1 VTNSVDL
8 SAALSSAL
16 SASQHLTSQAKSLSD
31 AVLVAGGGGKLGG
44 EVVRRLVASVSL
56 GRYRHVALMATEDF
70 HAAMAGVKVLP
81 VTPVVADWLPL
92 KPKEAKDRIQ
102 TAVVMFEPP
111 RMFYARERTIWTP
124 HPSELPALAKW
135 LHASGISHLVVVLP
149 HQPGL
154 LPAALQQGLASL
166 DEQVVTT
173 LGFERVIFMRMAQTD
188 IAAKPANFAER
199 VANWMLGIGKYMI
212 PANQAPL
219 RVTQIANLVEQVLQT
234 APAGNFVIPPSGE
247 LPKAWGLDELVD

>member
-1 VTNSVDL
+1 LNSLTNSIDITT
-8 SAALSSAL
+8 AI
-16 SASQHLTSQAKSLSD
+16 SASQHLKTIAKPQLGT
-31 AVLVAGGGGKLGG
+31 VLVAGGGGKLGG
-44 EVVRRLVASVSL
+44 EVVRRLVAAVSL

-70 HAAMAGVKVLP
+70 HAAMVGVKVLP

-92 KPKEAKDRIQ
+92 KPKEPKDRIQ

-135 LHASGISHLVVVLP
+135 LHASGIRHLVVVLP
-149 HQPGL
+149 HQPGM

-188 IAAKPANFAER
+188 MAAKPANFAVR

-219 RVTQIANLVEQVLQT
+219 RVTQIAKLVEQVLQT

-247 LPKAWGLDELVD
+247 LPKDWGLGELVD

>member
-1 VTNSVDL
+1 MNSFSKPIDITT
-8 SAALSSAL
+8 ALA
-16 SASQHLTSQAKSLSD
+16 ASQHLEPKVKRQVG

-44 EVVRRLVASVSL
+44 EVVRRLVSAVSL
-56 GRYRHVALMATEDF
+56 GRYRHVSLMATEDF

-81 VTPVVADWLPL
+81 VTAVVADWLPL
-92 KPKEAKDRIQ
+92 KPKEAKDCIQ

-135 LHASGISHLVVVLP
+135 LHASGIRHLVVVLP

-166 DEQVVTT
+166 DEQMVTT

-199 VANWMLGIGKYMI
+199 VANWMLGIGKYML

-219 RVTQIANLVEQVLQT
+219 RVTQIAKLVEQVLQT

-247 LPKAWGLDELVD
+247 LPKAGGLDDLS

>member
-1 VTNSVDL
+1 LNSLDINT
-8 SAALSSAL
+8 AIA
-16 SASQHLTSQAKSLSD
+16 ASQHLKAHAKRQVG

-44 EVVRRLVASVSL
+44 EVVRRLVAAVSL

-70 HAAMAGVKVLP
+70 HAAMAGVQVLP
-81 VTPVVADWLPL
+81 VTFPDSTSVADWPPL
-92 KPKEAKDRIQ
+92 QPKEPKSQIQ

-135 LHASGISHLVVVLP
+135 LYASGIRHLVVVLP
-149 HQPGL
+149 HQPGM
-154 LPAALQQGLASL
+154 LPAALQQGLANL

-188 IAAKPANFAER
+188 IAANPVNFAER

-212 PANQAPL
+212 PANQTPL
-219 RVTQIANLVEQVLQT
+219 RITQIAKLVEQVLQT

-247 LPKAWGLDELVD
+247 LPKAWGLGELLD

>member
-1 VTNSVDL
+1 MNSLSKPVDITT
-8 SAALSSAL
+8 ALA
-16 SASQHLTSQAKSLSD
+16 ASQHLVPKAKRQVG

-44 EVVRRLVASVSL
+44 EVVRRLVAAVSL

-92 KPKEAKDRIQ
+92 KPKESKDQIQ

-135 LHASGISHLVVVLP
+135 LHASCIRHLVVVLP
-149 HQPGL
+149 HQPGM

-166 DEQVVTT
+166 DEQMVTT

-212 PANQAPL
+212 PANQTPL
-219 RVTQIANLVEQVLQT
+219 RITQIAKLVEQVLQT

-247 LPKAWGLDELVD
+247 LPKAWGLDDLS

>member
-1 VTNSVDL
+1 MNSLDVTT
-8 SAALSSAL
+8 AI
-16 SASQHLTSQAKSLSD
+16 SASQHLKPIAKPQFG

-111 RMFYARERTIWTP
+111 RMFYDRERTIWTP

-135 LHASGISHLVVVLP
+135 LHASGIRHLVVVLP
-149 HQPGL
+149 HQPGM

-166 DEQVVTT
+166 DEQMVTA

-212 PANQAPL
+212 PANQVPL
-219 RVTQIANLVEQVLQT
+219 RTAQIAKLVEHVLQT
-234 APAGNFVIPPSGE
+234 APAGNFVVPPSGE
-247 LPKAWGLDELVD
+247 LPKAWGE

>member
-1 VTNSVDL
+1 MTQPIDL
-8 SAALSSAL
+8 TTAISAI
-16 SASQHLTSQAKSLSD
+16 QHLKRIAKPQLG

-44 EVVRRLVASVSL
+44 EVARRLVAAVSL
-56 GRYRHVALMATEDF
+56 GRYRHVALMATEHF

-92 KPKEAKDRIQ
+92 KSKDAQDSIQ

-124 HPSELPALAKW
+124 HPSELSALAKW
-135 LHASGISHLVVVLP
+135 LHASGIRHLVVVLP
-149 HQPGL
+149 HQPGM

-166 DEQVVTT
+166 DEQEVTT

-188 IAAKPANFAER
+188 MAVKTGNVLER

-212 PANQAPL
+212 PANQTPL
-219 RVTQIANLVEQVLQT
+219 RVTQIAKLVEQVLQT

-247 LPKAWGLDELVD
+247 LPKAWGAAELVD

>member
-1 VTNSVDL
+1 LNSFSKPVDITT
-8 SAALSSAL
+8 ALA
-16 SASQHLTSQAKSLSD
+16 ASQHLVPKAKRQVG

-44 EVVRRLVASVSL
+44 EVVRHLVSAVSL
-56 GRYRHVALMATEDF
+56 GRYRHVALMATEHF
-70 HAAMAGVKVLP
+70 HAAMAGVQVLP
-81 VTPVVADWLPL
+81 VTPTVADWPPFQ
-92 KPKEAKDRIQ
+92 PKDPKNQIQ
-102 TAVVMFEPP
+102 TTVVMFEPP

-135 LHASGISHLVVVLP
+135 LHASGIRHLVVVLP
-149 HQPGL
+149 HQPGM

-188 IAAKPANFAER
+188 MAAKPANFAER
-199 VANWMLGIGKYMI
+199 VANWMLGVGKYML

-219 RVTQIANLVEQVLQT
+219 RVTQIAKLVEQVLLT

-247 LPKAWGLDELVD
+247 LPKAWGLGELVD

>member
-1 VTNSVDL
+1 MNSFDVN
-8 SAALSSAL
+8 AAI
-16 SASQHLTSQAKSLSD
+16 SASQHLKSNTKLQLG

-44 EVVRRLVASVSL
+44 EVVRRLVAAVSL

-70 HAAMAGVKVLP
+70 HAAMAGVQVLP
-81 VTPVVADWLPL
+81 VSASVANWPL
-92 KPKEAKDRIQ
+92 WQPKDPSDRIQ

-135 LHASGISHLVVVLP
+135 LHASGIRHLVVVLP
-149 HQPGL
+149 HQPGM
-154 LPAALQQGLASL
+154 LPEALQLGLANL

-173 LGFERVIFMRMAQTD
+173 LGFERVIFMRIAQTD
-188 IAAKPANFAER
+188 ISVKTGNYLER
-199 VANWMLGIGKYMI
+199 VANWMLRVGKYML

-219 RVTQIANLVEQVLQT
+219 RVTQIAKLVEQVLQT
-234 APAGNFVIPPSGE
+234 APAGHFVVPPSGE
-247 LPKAWGLDELVD
+247 LPKAWGVGESVE

>member
-1 VTNSVDL
+1 LHHSFDTSNNIST
-8 SAALSSAL
+8 ALA
-16 SASQHLTSQAKSLSD
+16 ASQHLAPKAKRQVGT
-31 AVLVAGGGGKLGG
+31 VLIAGGGGKLGG
-44 EVVRRLVASVSL
+44 EVMRRLVAAVSL
-56 GRYRHVALMATEDF
+56 GRYCHVALMATEDF

-92 KPKEAKDRIQ
+92 KSKDAQDSIQ

-135 LHASGISHLVVVLP
+135 LHASGIRHLVVVLP
-149 HQPGL
+149 HQPGM

-166 DEQVVTT
+166 DEQMVTT

-188 IAAKPANFAER
+188 MAAKPANFAER

-212 PANQAPL
+212 PANQTPL
-219 RVTQIANLVEQVLQT
+219 RTAQIAKLVEQVLQT

-247 LPKAWGLDELVD
+247 LPKAWGLGELVD

>member
-1 VTNSVDL
+1 LNSLTHPIDL
-8 SAALSSAL
+8 TTAISAI
-16 SASQHLTSQAKSLSD
+16 QHLKRLAKPQLG
-31 AVLVAGGGGKLGG
+31 AVLAAGGGGKLGG
-44 EVVRRLVASVSL
+44 EVVRRLVAAVSL

-92 KPKEAKDRIQ
+92 KSKDAQDSIQ

-135 LHASGISHLVVVLP
+135 LHASGIRHLVVVLP
-149 HQPGL
+149 HQPGM

-166 DEQVVTT
+166 DEQMVTT

-188 IAAKPANFAER
+188 IAVKTGNYLEW

-212 PANQAPL
+212 PANQTPL
-219 RVTQIANLVEQVLQT
+219 RVTQIAKLVEQVLQT
-234 APAGNFVIPPSGE
+234 APAGNFVILPSGE
-247 LPKAWGLDELVD
+247 LPKAWGVDELVD

>member
-1 VTNSVDL
+1 
-8 SAALSSAL
+8 
-16 SASQHLTSQAKSLSD
+16 
-31 AVLVAGGGGKLGG
+31 VLVAGGGGKLGG
-44 EVVRRLVASVSL
+44 EVVSRLVASVSL

-81 VTPVVADWLPL
+81 VTQAVADWLPL
-92 KPKEAKDRIQ
+92 KPKDRIQ

-124 HPSELPALAKW
+124 YPSELPALAKW
-135 LHASGISHLVVVLP
+135 LYASGIRHLVVVLP
-149 HQPGL
+149 HQPGM

-212 PANQAPL
+212 PANQTPL
-219 RVTQIANLVEQVLQT
+219 RTAQIAKLVEQVLQT

-247 LPKAWGLDELVD
+247 LPKAWGLGELVD

>member
-1 VTNSVDL
+1 LNSLDVTT
-8 SAALSSAL
+8 AI
-16 SASQHLTSQAKSLSD
+16 SASQHLKPIAKPQFG

-56 GRYRHVALMATEDF
+56 RRYRHVALMATEDF

-92 KPKEAKDRIQ
+92 KPKDPKNRIQ

-135 LHASGISHLVVVLP
+135 LHASGIRHLVVVLP
-149 HQPGL
+149 HQPGM

-166 DEQVVTT
+166 DEQMVTT

-188 IAAKPANFAER
+188 IAVKTGNYLER
-199 VANWMLGIGKYMI
+199 VATWMLGIGKYMI
-212 PANQAPL
+212 PASQAPL
-219 RVTQIANLVEQVLQT
+219 RTTQIAKLVEQVLQT

-247 LPKAWGLDELVD
+247 LPKAWGLGELVD

>member
-1 VTNSVDL
+1 LHHSFDTSNNI
-8 SAALSSAL
+8 SATLA
-16 SASQHLTSQAKSLSD
+16 ASQHLTPKVKRQVG

-56 GRYRHVALMATEDF
+56 GRYRHVTLMATEDF
-70 HAAMAGVKVLP
+70 HAAMVGVKVLP
-81 VTPVVADWLPL
+81 VTPVVADWLSL
-92 KPKEAKDRIQ
+92 KPKEAKDSIQ
-102 TAVVMFEPP
+102 TAVIMFEPP

-135 LHASGISHLVVVLP
+135 LHASGIRDLVVVLP
-149 HQPGL
+149 HQPGM

-188 IAAKPANFAER
+188 IAAKTGNVLER
-199 VANWMLGIGKYMI
+199 VANWMLGVGKYML

-219 RVTQIANLVEQVLQT
+219 RVTQIAKLVEQVLQT

-247 LPKAWGLDELVD
+247 LPKAWGLAKLVN

>member
-1 VTNSVDL
+1 M
-8 SAALSSAL
+8 
-16 SASQHLTSQAKSLSD
+16 
-31 AVLVAGGGGKLGG
+31 LVAGGGGKLGG
-44 EVVRRLVASVSL
+44 EVVRRLVAAVSL

-70 HAAMAGVKVLP
+70 HVAMVGVQVLP
-81 VTPVVADWLPL
+81 VTLSVADWPPL
-92 KPKEAKDRIQ
+92 QHKDPKNQIQ

-124 HPSELPALAKW
+124 HPSELPVLAKW
-135 LHASGISHLVVVLP
+135 LHASGIRHLVVVLP
-149 HQPGL
+149 HQPGM

-166 DEQVVTT
+166 DEQMVTT

-188 IAAKPANFAER
+188 MAAKPANFAER

-212 PANQAPL
+212 PANQTPL
-219 RVTQIANLVEQVLQT
+219 RITQIAKLVEQVLQT

-247 LPKAWGLDELVD
+247 LPKAWGLDDFS

>member
-1 VTNSVDL
+1 LHHSFDTSNNL
-8 SAALSSAL
+8 SAALA
-16 SASQHLTSQAKSLSD
+16 ASQHLTPKVKRQVG

-70 HAAMAGVKVLP
+70 HAAMAGVQVLP
-81 VTPVVADWLPL
+81 VSATVENWPPL
-92 KPKEAKDRIQ
+92 QPKEPKNQIQ

-135 LHASGISHLVVVLP
+135 LHASGIRHLVVVLP
-149 HQPGL
+149 HQPGM

-166 DEQVVTT
+166 DEQMVTT

-188 IAAKPANFAER
+188 IAVKTGNHLER
-199 VANWMLGIGKYMI
+199 LANWMLGIGKYMI
-212 PANQAPL
+212 PANQTPL
-219 RVTQIANLVEQVLQT
+219 RTAQIAKLVEQVLQI

-247 LPKAWGLDELVD
+247 LPKAWGLGELVD

>member
-1 VTNSVDL
+1 LNSFSKPVDITT
-8 SAALSSAL
+8 ALA
-16 SASQHLTSQAKSLSD
+16 ASQHLVPKPTRQVG

-44 EVVRRLVASVSL
+44 EVVRRLVAAVSL
-56 GRYRHVALMATEDF
+56 GRYRHVALMATEHF
-70 HAAMAGVKVLP
+70 HAAMAGVQVLP
-81 VTPVVADWLPL
+81 VSATVATWPL
-92 KPKEAKDRIQ
+92 WQPKDPKDRIQ

-135 LHASGISHLVVVLP
+135 LNASGIRHLVVVLP
-149 HQPGL
+149 HQPGM

-199 VANWMLGIGKYMI
+199 VAHWMLGIGKYMI
-212 PANQAPL
+212 PANQTPL
-219 RVTQIANLVEQVLQT
+219 RTAQIAKLVEQVLQT

-247 LPKAWGLDELVD
+247 LPKAWGLGELAD

>member
-1 VTNSVDL
+1 LTHPIDL
-8 SAALSSAL
+8 TTAISAI
-16 SASQHLTSQAKSLSD
+16 QHLKRLAKPQLG
-31 AVLVAGGGGKLGG
+31 AVLAAGGGGKLGG
-44 EVVRRLVASVSL
+44 EVVRRLVTAVSL

-92 KPKEAKDRIQ
+92 KSKDAQDSIQ

-124 HPSELPALAKW
+124 HPSELPALAKC
-135 LHASGISHLVVVLP
+135 LHASGIRHLVIVLP
-149 HQPGL
+149 HQPGM

-219 RVTQIANLVEQVLQT
+219 RGTQIANLVELVLQT
-234 APAGNFVIPPSGE
+234 APAGNFVIPPSGG
-247 LPKAWGLDELVD
+247 LPKAWGVGELAD

>member
-1 VTNSVDL
+1 MTHPIDL
-8 SAALSSAL
+8 TTAISAI
-16 SASQHLTSQAKSLSD
+16 QHLKRLAKPQLG
-31 AVLVAGGGGKLGG
+31 AVLAAGGGGKLGG
-44 EVVRRLVASVSL
+44 EVVRRLVTAVSL

-92 KPKEAKDRIQ
+92 KSKDAQDSIQ

-124 HPSELPALAKW
+124 HPSELPALAKC
-135 LHASGISHLVVVLP
+135 LHASGIRHLVIVLP
-149 HQPGL
+149 HQPGM

-219 RVTQIANLVEQVLQT
+219 RGTQIANLVELVLQT
-234 APAGNFVIPPSGE
+234 APAGNFVIPPSGG
-247 LPKAWGLDELVD
+247 LPKAWGVGELAD

>member
-1 VTNSVDL
+1 MNSFSKPVNITT
-8 SAALSSAL
+8 ALA
-16 SASQHLTSQAKSLSD
+16 ASQHLAPKAKRQVG

-81 VTPVVADWLPL
+81 VTPVVADWLSL
-92 KPKEAKDRIQ
+92 KPKEAKDSIQ

-135 LHASGISHLVVVLP
+135 LHASGIRHLVVVLP
-149 HQPGL
+149 HQPGM

-166 DEQVVTT
+166 DEQMVTT

-188 IAAKPANFAER
+188 IAVKTGNVLER
-199 VANWMLGIGKYMI
+199 VANWMLGVGKYML

-219 RVTQIANLVEQVLQT
+219 RVTQIAKLVEQVLQT

>member
-1 VTNSVDL
+1 M
-8 SAALSSAL
+8 
-16 SASQHLTSQAKSLSD
+16 
-31 AVLVAGGGGKLGG
+31 LVAGGGGKLGG
-44 EVVRRLVASVSL
+44 EVVRRLVAAVSL

-70 HAAMAGVKVLP
+70 HAAMAGVQVLP
-81 VTPVVADWLPL
+81 VKPTVADWLPL
-92 KPKEAKDRIQ
+92 KPKEPKDQIQ
-102 TAVVMFEPP
+102 TAIVMFEPP

-135 LHASGISHLVVVLP
+135 LYASGIRHLVVVLP
-149 HQPGL
+149 HQPGM

-212 PANQAPL
+212 PANQTPL
-219 RVTQIANLVEQVLQT
+219 RTAQIAKLVEQVLQT

-247 LPKAWGLDELVD
+247 LPKAWG

>member
-1 VTNSVDL
+1 LNSLDVTT
-8 SAALSSAL
+8 AI
-16 SASQHLTSQAKSLSD
+16 SASQHLKPIAKPQFG

-56 GRYRHVALMATEDF
+56 RRYRHVALMATEDF

-92 KPKEAKDRIQ
+92 KPKDPKNRIQ

-135 LHASGISHLVVVLP
+135 LHASGIRHLVVVLP
-149 HQPGL
+149 HQPGM

-166 DEQVVTT
+166 DEQMVTT

-188 IAAKPANFAER
+188 IAVKTGNYLQR

-247 LPKAWGLDELVD
+247 LPKAWGLGELVD

>member
-1 VTNSVDL
+1 LNSLDVTT
-8 SAALSSAL
+8 AI
-16 SASQHLTSQAKSLSD
+16 SASQHLKPIAKPQFG

-56 GRYRHVALMATEDF
+56 RRYRHVALMATEDF

-92 KPKEAKDRIQ
+92 KPKDPKNRIQ

-135 LHASGISHLVVVLP
+135 LHASGIRHLVVVLP
-149 HQPGL
+149 HQPGM

-166 DEQVVTT
+166 DEQMVTT

-188 IAAKPANFAER
+188 IAVKTGNYLQR
-199 VANWMLGIGKYMI
+199 VANWMLGVGKYML

-219 RVTQIANLVEQVLQT
+219 RVTQIAKLVEQVLQT
-234 APAGNFVIPPSGE
+234 APAGHFVIPPSGE
-247 LPKAWGLDELVD
+247 LPKAWGLGESVD

>member
-1 VTNSVDL
+1 VANSVDI
-8 SAALSSAL
+8 STAIA
-16 SASQHLTSQAKSLSD
+16 ASQHLAPRAKNQVG

-44 EVVRRLVASVSL
+44 EVVRRLVAAVSL

-70 HAAMAGVKVLP
+70 HAAMVGVKVLP

-92 KPKEAKDRIQ
+92 KPKEPKDRIQ

-135 LHASGISHLVVVLP
+135 LHASGIRHLVVVLP
-149 HQPGL
+149 HQPGM

-188 IAAKPANFAER
+188 MAAKPANFAER

-212 PANQAPL
+212 PANQTPL
-219 RVTQIANLVEQVLQT
+219 RTAQIANLVEQVLQT

-247 LPKAWGLDELVD
+247 LPKAWGLGELVD

>member
-1 VTNSVDL
+1 LNSLDVNT
-8 SAALSSAL
+8 AI
-16 SASQHLTSQAKSLSD
+16 SASQHLKPKAKLQLG

-44 EVVRRLVASVSL
+44 EVVRRLVAAVSL

-70 HAAMAGVKVLP
+70 HAAMSGVQVLP
-81 VTPVVADWLPL
+81 VSEHVANWPIWLP
-92 KPKEAKDRIQ
+92 KDPKDRIQ

-135 LHASGISHLVVVLP
+135 LHASGIRHLVVVLP
-149 HQPGL
+149 HQPGM

-166 DEQVVTT
+166 DEQMVTT
-173 LGFERVIFMRMAQTD
+173 LGFERDIFMRMAQTD

-212 PANQAPL
+212 PANQTPL
-219 RVTQIANLVEQVLQT
+219 RITQIAKLVEQVLQT

-247 LPKAWGLDELVD
+247 LPKAWGLGDSA

>member
-1 VTNSVDL
+1 M
-8 SAALSSAL
+8 
-16 SASQHLTSQAKSLSD
+16 
-31 AVLVAGGGGKLGG
+31 LVAGGGGKLGG
-44 EVVRRLVASVSL
+44 EVVRRLVAAVSL
-56 GRYRHVALMATEDF
+56 GRYRHVALMATADF
-70 HAAMAGVKVLP
+70 HATMAGMQVLP
-81 VTPVVADWLPL
+81 VPTDVVTVANWPIWQPAD
-92 KPKEAKDRIQ
+92 PKNRIQ

-135 LHASGISHLVVVLP
+135 LHASGIRHLVVVLP
-149 HQPGL
+149 HQPGM

-166 DEQVVTT
+166 DEQMVTT

-188 IAAKPANFAER
+188 IAANPANFAER

-212 PANQAPL
+212 PANQTPL
-219 RVTQIANLVEQVLQT
+219 RISEIAKLVEQVLQT

-247 LPKAWGLDELVD
+247 LPKAWGMGDLV